1 MFKILRGSVVAVL
14 FLLGSQLAD
23 ADAVTDWNAI
33 MEATVANV
41 DPFLQVRSA
50 AITQLAVFEAVNCI
64 IADYEPYLGSISA
77 PRGASAEA
85 AAVAAAHRA
94 LSRLHADRASTLDSL
109 LAKSL
114 AQILDSQAKKDGIT
128 VGVAAADAILA
139 LRADDGSDAE
149 ASYTPGSEPGDY
161 QLTPPDFAPAFRPKL
176 GQAVTFGIGNGAKF
190 RLPPPP
196 ALRSERYA
204 HDYREVKKLGDV
216 NSRERPRA
224 RTDVARFYGVTDAV
238 PLYNPA
244 ARQVS
249 AAQGKSLSENARI
262 FALLSMAI
270 ADAAIAVFDSKYLYN
285 FWRPVT
291 AIRAG
296 DRDGNRATDPDPDWL
311 PLIDTPPFPAYP
323 SGHAGFG
330 GAARR
335 VLEELFGARGHSI
348 TLTNPLAPDIVLHYT
363 SWKQITD
370 DVDDARV
377 SGGVHF
383 RFDQEAAARQGR
395 RVGSYI
401 LEHQLRPARAKMSS
415 AQ

>member
-1 MFKILRGSVVAVL
+1 MFKSLRDIAITALLL
-14 FLLGSQLAD
+14 FGSQLAD

-33 MEATVANV
+33 METTVANV

-50 AITQLAVFEAVNCI
+50 AITQLAVFEAVNSI
-64 IADYEPYLGSISA
+64 IGDYEPYLGSISA
-77 PRGASAEA
+77 PRGASPEA
-85 AAVAAAHRA
+85 AAVAAAHRV
-94 LSRLHADRASTLDSL
+94 LTKLHADSAANLDAMRA
-109 LAKSL
+109 ASL
-114 AQILDSQAKKDGIT
+114 AQILDGKAKDDGLA

-139 LRADDGSDAE
+139 LRAEDGTDADT
-149 ASYTPGSEPGDY
+149 SYTPGTEPGEY
-161 QLTPPDFAPAFRPKL
+161 QLTPPDFAPAFRPRL
-176 GQAVTFGIGNGAKF
+176 GQVTPFAIENGAQF

-196 ALRSERYA
+196 TLRSERYA
-204 HDYREVKKLGDV
+204 HDYREVKKFGDV
-216 NSRERPRA
+216 NSSERSQY
-224 RTDVARFYGVTDAV
+224 RTDIAHFYGVTDAV

-262 FALLSMAI
+262 FALLGMAI
-270 ADAAIAVFDSKYLYN
+270 ADAAIAVFDTKYFYN

-296 DRDGNRATDPDPDWL
+296 DRDDNRKTDPDPDWS
-311 PLIDTPPFPAYP
+311 PLIDTPPFPTYP

-348 TLTNPLAPDIVLHYT
+348 TLTNPLVPEIVLHYT
-363 SWKQITD
+363 NWKQITD

-377 SGGVHF
+377 FGGVHF
-383 RFDQEAAARQGR
+383 RFDQDTAARQGR

-401 LEHQLRPARAKMSS
+401 LEHQLRPVRGRRCI
-415 AQ
+415 